1 MTPQEALN
9 ICPDLKRISYQ
20 DINKISQRIF
30 DQNIDMTKT
39 FGEQG
44 ICELECIELLLEIEK
59 EFDISI
65 DDRVADVI
73 FNENSKPN
81 FFIQKW
87 REDQIN
93 KILDE

>member
-20 DINKISQRIF
+20 DINKISKRIF

-44 ICELECIELLLEIEK
+44 ICELDCIELILEIER
-59 EFDISI
+59 EFGIYI
-65 DDRVADVI
+65 DDVVANVI
-73 FNENSKPN
+73 FSEDSKPN